1 MPSDKPFNSDAAT
14 DELPIVAIVGR
25 PNVGKSTLFNRL
37 VGRRMALVYD
47 QPGVTRD
54 RKIAKAEFAGMTF
67 TLMDTPGLFDPGEGD
82 QPAIVTEG
90 MRKQALKA
98 LSEAT
103 IILFVIDGRLGCT
116 PYDQD
121 LAKML
126 RKQNVPVIVL
136 VNKCEGKGTEA
147 GVSDAH
153 RLGLGEVVA
162 ISAEHGI
169 GMDDFHEALAEY
181 ITIDYGDEDEDEFK
195 EKYDFDSEEAEA
207 EAEAY
212 RLKRS
217 LKIAILGR
225 PNVGKS
231 TLVNALLEEEAQ
243 LTADYPGVTR
253 DSISFAWDYKDRA
266 IELVDTAG
274 IRRKSKVDGAVEKLA
289 VYDAERTMR
298 FAEIVVLVID
308 ASIPTDEL
316 IEKQDLMLA
325 SSVLEEGRGLIIA
338 LNKWDL
344 VKNPD
349 ATLKHVHE
357 QLEIQLTQARGIQCV
372 TLSALKGHNLT
383 RMMDQVLL
391 MEKLWNRRIP
401 TGELNRWLQFTVD
414 AHPAPIVSGHRI
426 RLKYMTQIKSRPPTF
441 KVFCTKA
448 ADVPDSYV
456 RYLTNALRRDFKMP
470 AVPIRFQF
478 KSQKNPYE
486 ITGRIKN

>member
-1 MPSDKPFNSDAAT
+1 MPSTNQFNDESQN
-14 DELPIVAIVGR
+14 ELPIVAIVGR

-54 RKIAKAEFAGMTF
+54 RKSAKAEFAGMTF
-67 TLMDTPGLFDPGEGD
+67 TLVDTPGLFDPGEGD

-98 LSEAT
+98 LAEAT

-121 LAKML
+121 LANML
-126 RKQNVPVIVL
+126 RKQNVPVIVI
-136 VNKCEGKGTEA
+136 VNKCEGKGSEA

-181 ITIDYGDEDEDEFK
+181 IPIDYGTDSDDMDERKTFE
-195 EKYDFDSEEAEA
+195 SEEEEA
-207 EAEAY
+207 AY
-212 RLKRS
+212 RAKRS

-253 DSISFAWDYKDRA
+253 DSISFEWTYKDRA

-274 IRRKSKVDGAVEKLA
+274 IRRKSKVDGDVEKLA

-325 SSVLEEGRGLIIA
+325 AKVLEEGRGLIIA

-372 TLSALKGHNLT
+372 TLSALKGHHLT
-383 RMMDQVLL
+383 TMMDQVLI
-391 MEKLWNRRIP
+391 MEKMWNRRIP
-401 TGELNRWLQFTVD
+401 TPELNRWLQFTVD
-414 AHPAPIVSGHRI
+414 AHPTPIVSGHRI

-448 ADVPDSYV
+448 SDLPDSYV

-486 ITGRIKN
+486 VTGRIKK

>member
-1 MPSDKPFNSDAAT
+1 
-14 DELPIVAIVGR
+14 
-25 PNVGKSTLFNRL
+25 
-37 VGRRMALVYD
+37 
-47 QPGVTRD
+47 
-54 RKIAKAEFAGMTF
+54 
-67 TLMDTPGLFDPGEGD
+67 
-82 QPAIVTEG
+82 
-90 MRKQALKA
+90 
-98 LSEAT
+98 
-103 IILFVIDGRLGCT
+103 
-116 PYDQD
+116 
-121 LAKML
+121 
-126 RKQNVPVIVL
+126 VL
-136 VNKCEGKGTEA
+136 VNKCEGKGSEA

-153 RLGLGEVVA
+153 RLGLGEVIA

-169 GMDDFHEALAEY
+169 GMDDFQEALSEY
-181 ITIDYGDEDEDEFK
+181 INVDYGSDDDDDEAPNTDDDDET
-195 EKYDFDSEEAEA
+195 
-207 EAEAY
+207 Y
-212 RLKRS
+212 RLNRS

-231 TLVNALLEEEAQ
+231 TLVNALLEEEVQ

-253 DSISFAWDYKDRA
+253 DAIAFQWTYNDRA

-308 ASIPTDEL
+308 ASIPMDEL

-325 SSVLEEGRGLIIA
+325 SNVLEEGRGLIIA

-344 VKNPD
+344 VKD
-349 ATLKHVHE
+349 QAATLKHVHE
-357 QLEIQLTQARGIQCV
+357 QLEVHLTQARGIQCV
-372 TLSALKGHNLT
+372 TLSALKGQHLEALMN
-383 RMMDQVLL
+383 QVIA

-401 TGELNRWLQFTVD
+401 TAQLNQWLQFTVE

-448 ADVPDSYV
+448 ADLPDSYV

-478 KSQKNPYE
+478 KSQKNPYD
-486 ITGRIKN
+486 GAGK

>member
-1 MPSDKPFNSDAAT
+1 MPLNNDTNNTINDN
-14 DELPIVAIVGR
+14 LPVVAIVGR

-37 VGRRMALVYD
+37 VGRRIALVYD

-54 RKIAKAEFAGMTF
+54 RKIAKANFGGMAF

-82 QPAIVTEG
+82 QPAVVTAG

-98 LSEAT
+98 LSEANV
-103 IILFVIDGRLGCT
+103 ILFVIDGRLGCT

-121 LAKML
+121 LANML
-126 RKQNVPVIVL
+126 RQQKAPVIVL
-136 VNKCEGKGTEA
+136 VNKTEARGTEA

-153 RLGLGEVVA
+153 CLGLGEVVA

-169 GMDDFHEALAEY
+169 GMGDLQEFLAEHITVDYGNDDDDDFFPSDAC
-181 ITIDYGDEDEDEFK
+181 DDEIEEEVEFIPVH
-195 EKYDFDSEEAEA
+195 
-207 EAEAY
+207 
-212 RLKRS
+212 S

-253 DSISFAWDYKDRA
+253 DSISFEWVYQGRN

-274 IRRKSKVDGAVEKLA
+274 IRRKSKVDEAVEKLA

-325 SSVLEEGRGLIIA
+325 ARVLEEGRGLIIA
-338 LNKWDL
+338 LNKWDK
-344 VKNPD
+344 VKNPE
-349 ATLKHVHE
+349 ATYKHVQE

-372 TLSALKGHNLT
+372 TLSALKGQHLT
-383 RMMDQVLL
+383 TLMDQVLL
-391 MEKLWNRRIP
+391 LEKMWNRRIP
-401 TGELNRWLQFTVD
+401 TAMLNRWLQFTVE
-414 AHPAPIVSGHRI
+414 AHPAPIVAGHRI

-448 ADVPDSYV
+448 SDLPDSYV
-456 RYLTNALRRDFKMP
+456 RYLTNTLRRDFKMP
-470 AVPIRFQF
+470 AVPIRFKFQ
-478 KSQKNPYE
+478 SQKNPYE
-486 ITGRIKN
+486 FAKKKN

>member
-1 MPSDKPFNSDAAT
+1 MPSIEPFNSDAHG
-14 DELPIVAIVGR
+14 ELPIVAIVGR

-54 RKIAKAEFAGMTF
+54 RKVAKAEFAGMTF
-67 TLMDTPGLFDPGEGD
+67 NLMDTPGLFDPGEGD

-98 LSEAT
+98 LAEAT
-103 IILFVIDGRLGCT
+103 IILFVLDGRLGCT

-153 RLGLGEVVA
+153 RLGLGEVIA

-181 ITIDYGDEDEDEFK
+181 IPIDYGDDEHEEEIK

-207 EAEAY
+207 EAEAH

-217 LKIAILGR
+217 LKLAILGR

-253 DSISFAWDYKDRA
+253 DSISFAWTYKDRA

-274 IRRKSKVDGAVEKLA
+274 IRRKSKMDGAVEKLA
-289 VYDAERTMR
+289 AFDAERTMR

-325 SSVLEEGRGLIIA
+325 SHVIEEGRGLIIA

-344 VKNPD
+344 VKNPE

-372 TLSALKGHNLT
+372 TLSALKGDHLPALMN
-383 RMMDQVLL
+383 QVLA
-391 MEKLWNRRIP
+391 MEKMWNRRIP

-426 RLKYMTQIKSRPPTF
+426 RLKYTNQIAS
-441 KVFCTKA
+441 
-448 ADVPDSYV
+448 
-456 RYLTNALRRDFKMP
+456 TNL
-470 AVPIRFQF
+470 
-478 KSQKNPYE
+478 
-486 ITGRIKN
+486 

>member
-1 MPSDKPFNSDAAT
+1 MPINNDTDKAALNN
-14 DELPIVAIVGR
+14 LPVVAIVGR

-54 RKIAKAEFAGMTF
+54 RKIAKANFAGMTF

-82 QPAIVTEG
+82 QPAVVTEG

-98 LSEAT
+98 LSEASV
-103 IILFVIDGRLGCT
+103 ILFVIDGRLGCT

-121 LAKML
+121 LANML
-126 RKQNVPVIVL
+126 RKQKAPVIVL
-136 VNKCEGKGTEA
+136 VNKAEGRGSEA
-147 GVSDAH
+147 GVTDAH
-153 RLGLGEVVA
+153 CLGLGEVAA
-162 ISAEHGI
+162 ISAEHGM
-169 GMDDFHEALAEY
+169 GMSELEEFLSQH
-181 ITIDYGDEDEDEFK
+181 ITVDYGDDEDAYEYPSDKCDEDDDNEEEVEFIPK
-195 EKYDFDSEEAEA
+195 H
-207 EAEAY
+207 
-212 RLKRS
+212 S

-253 DSISFAWDYKDRA
+253 DSIAFQWTYKDRA

-274 IRRKSKVDGAVEKLA
+274 IRRKSKVDGVVEKLA

-308 ASIPTDEL
+308 ASIPTQEL

-325 SSVLEEGRGLIIA
+325 SYVIEEGRGLIIA
-338 LNKWDL
+338 LNKWDQ
-344 VKNPD
+344 VKNPE
-349 ATLKHVHE
+349 ATYKHVQE
-357 QLEIQLTQARGIQCV
+357 QLEVHLTQARGIRCV
-372 TLSALKGHNLT
+372 TLSALKGQHLT
-383 RMMDQVLL
+383 TLMDEVLV
-391 MEKLWNRRIP
+391 MEKMWNRRIP
-401 TGELNRWLQFTVD
+401 TATLNRWLQFTVE
-414 AHPAPIVSGHRI
+414 AHPTPIVAGHRI

-448 ADVPDSYV
+448 SDLPDSYV
-456 RYLTNALRRDFKMP
+456 RYLTNSLRRDFKMP

-478 KSQKNPYE
+478 KTQKNPYE
-486 ITGRIKN
+486 LLRKKK